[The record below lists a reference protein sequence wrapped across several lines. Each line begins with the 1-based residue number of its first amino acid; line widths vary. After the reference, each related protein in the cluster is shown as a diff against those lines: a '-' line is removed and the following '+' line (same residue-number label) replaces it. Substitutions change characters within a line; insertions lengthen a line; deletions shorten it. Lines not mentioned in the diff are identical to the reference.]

1 MTPCTPDCAS
11 GRRAGRSQA
20 GAVPLHPGLRVR
32 KTRRALVGKQVGRG
46 FTAVAQR
53 VPRLADL
60 VELNAGWLYKAAA
73 RRRASRLA
81 RRGAAFWPRTV
92 RRWRTGCSGESRLA
106 AFTAVAQQMPRLAGL
121 DELNAGRRYKA
132 AARRRA
138 SRLAEGALPFGPRTA
153 WHDTTYIYRLR
164 KEMEELWR

>member
-1 MTPCTPDCAS
+1 M
-11 GRRAGRSQA
+11 
-20 GAVPLHPGLRVR
+20 
-32 KTRRALVGKQVGRG
+32 KVGWG

-81 RRGAAFWPRTV
+81 GRGAAFWPRTV

-106 AFTAVAQQMPRLAGL
+106 AFTAVAQQAPRLAGL

-132 AARRRA
+132 AARRKA

>member
-1 MTPCTPDCAS
+1 MK
-11 GRRAGRSQA
+11 
-20 GAVPLHPGLRVR
+20 L
-32 KTRRALVGKQVGRG
+32 GRG

-60 VELNAGWLYKAAA
+60 DELNAGWRYKAAA

-81 RRGAAFWPRTV
+81 GRGAAFWPRTV
-92 RRWRTGCSGESRLA
+92 RRWRTGCLGESRLA

-121 DELNAGRRYKA
+121 VELNAGRRYKA
-132 AARRRA
+132 TAWRKA